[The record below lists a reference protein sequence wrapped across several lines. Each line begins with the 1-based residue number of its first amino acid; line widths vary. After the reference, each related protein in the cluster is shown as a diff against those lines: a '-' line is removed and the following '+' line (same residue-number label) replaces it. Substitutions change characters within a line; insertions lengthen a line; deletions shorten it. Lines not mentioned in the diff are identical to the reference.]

1 MVFVVSHDSHLR
13 LSPPHSTVA
22 MARPRTTPLPVL
34 PPELWLYIHRI
45 ALGDLWPET
54 QADAVTYHLEGDLHR
69 YLKVRTAMLSWR
81 FGVFCRGWHT
91 LTQDLLYPHVWLN
104 YSRNWSYI
112 SNAVSQPHIA
122 ALVRNVRLSPDARC
136 ASHIELVVQPE
147 FPRTERVY
155 TGPLDEPLPDLP
167 LSQTLKLQH
176 LAISSSSSIDSSF
189 FRSASFPP
197 LHRLRSL
204 LVIGLPRTDISAFLR
219 HSHLTSLEELTISPI
234 TVSFAVILDLFPQL
248 MELRY
253 SIASSLI
260 PPTGGQFAASL
271 VCVHLL
277 SHNTPTPYS
286 INPHCLLFLGPALG
300 ALERVWEEW
309 RSIEDRGCVV
319 EMEKRPQ

>member
-1 MVFVVSHDSHLR
+1 MALR
-13 LSPPHSTVA
+13 RV
-22 MARPRTTPLPVL
+22 
-34 PPELWLYIHRI
+34 
-45 ALGDLWPET
+45 
-54 QADAVTYHLEGDLHR
+54 
-69 YLKVRTAMLSWR
+69 
-81 FGVFCRGWHT
+81 CRHWHT

-122 ALVRNVRLSPDARC
+122 ALVRNVRLSPTRFDHNFSILQRC

-167 LSQTLKLQH
+167 SLQHVYWIESAWSTPLLLAILRSAVKLQH

-197 LHRLRSL
+197 LSRLRSL

-219 HSHLTSLEELTISPI
+219 HSHLTSLEELTIPPMYLMLQLPSIPTLRTLI
-234 TVSFAVILDLFPQL
+234 LANSYYASSTVSFAVILDLFPQL

-253 SIASSLI
+253 SLASSLI
-260 PPTGGQFAASL
+260 PPTGGQFASAL

-277 SHNTPTPYS
+277 SHNSPPPYS
-286 INPHCLLFLGPALG
+286 IDPHCLLLLGPAFG
-300 ALERVWEEW
+300 ALERVVLAGPGWVGTQALEWEEW
-309 RSIEDRGCVV
+309 RSIKDRGCIV
-319 EMEKRPQ
+319 EMEKRPH